1 MSSMLR
7 TLRGGPCRPL
17 TYDRPVAFT
26 LNQDMA
32 SSKDWRRRASYGRW
46 MISR

>member
-26 LNQDMA
+26 LNQD
-32 SSKDWRRRASYGRW
+32 STTWTGHQVQLHQGLPPT
-46 MISR
+46 

>member
-26 LNQDMA
+26 LNQDT
-32 SSKDWRRRASYGRW
+32 
-46 MISR
+46 

>member
-26 LNQDMA
+26 LNQDT
-32 SSKDWRRRASYGRW
+32 RW
-46 MISR
+46 ARWLPSVDCESPVVLI